1 MKLSD
6 VRARYI
12 AGQSRGKI
20 SDDSARDFIYMI
32 NQGLSVDTI
41 IDLMDV
47 NDNEGGGCIE
57 RNKKK
62 LTSNPLIRQHELFCL
77 LLGVRLIKPVNSGK
91 NLKLIGVSEHKRMK
105 ECITEL
111 EVDGYRKTSKGYE
124 KSRYEKNGFVAYVKH
139 ICSNRWQ
146 ITMYEVECD

>member
-47 NDNEGGGCIE
+47 NDNEGGGCWE

-62 LTSNPLIRQHELFCL
+62 LTGNPLIRQHELFCL

-91 NLKLIGVSEHKRMK
+91 NLKLLYVSEHKRMK
-105 ECITEL
+105 ECIT
-111 EVDGYRKTSKGYE
+111 
-124 KSRYEKNGFVAYVKH
+124 
-139 ICSNRWQ
+139 
-146 ITMYEVECD
+146 